1 MSMDSRSPI
10 EAPLDRPS
18 LAALIRGGADRT
30 EVNRHQVDRM
40 NLSPVLD
47 DDRGSDLSLTLRAC
61 AEGVRA

>member
-1 MSMDSRSPI
+1 M
-10 EAPLDRPS
+10 DRPS